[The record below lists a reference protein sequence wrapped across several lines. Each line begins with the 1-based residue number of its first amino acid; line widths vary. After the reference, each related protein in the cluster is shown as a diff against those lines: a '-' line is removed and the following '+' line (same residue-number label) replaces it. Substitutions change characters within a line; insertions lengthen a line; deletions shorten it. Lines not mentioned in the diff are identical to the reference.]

1 MEYYPSVKKNEIA
14 TTWMD
19 YYAKWNNS
27 EKDKYCMI
35 SFLYVESK
43 KYNKLVNITRNR
55 LTDIENKPAVTNERK
70 GQGAI

>member
-1 MEYYPSVKKNEIA
+1 
-14 TTWMD
+14 
-19 YYAKWNNS
+19 
-27 EKDKYCMI
+27 MI